1 MKVKE
6 LDKTV
11 NVAWSPAAQH
21 PIVLAAGTAAQQL
34 DASFSTSSTLELH
47 GLNLGEPG
55 LEMQLLASAPSDQR
69 FHKVVWGN
77 NGAIVGGC
85 DGGLVQIYNSQKLMS
100 GEKAPSARQDKHS
113 GPVRALDFNP
123 FQSNLLATGAS
134 ESEIYIWDLN
144 NISTPMTPGAKAQP
158 LEDVAWISWNRQ
170 VQHIL
175 ASSFAQRCVV
185 WDLRK
190 NEPIIK
196 LSDSQLRTRW
206 KVVSWHPDVATQ
218 LSLASEEDSAPIIQ
232 LWDLRFAT
240 SPIRTLENHQR
251 GVLSIAWCM
260 QDPDLLLSCGK
271 DNRILCWNPNS
282 NTPGG
287 EVVCE
292 VATTTQWNFDVAWC
306 PRNPALISSCSFDGH
321 VNIYSLTGGAQPQMQ
336 TSNKIADSFPGM
348 ESYVQATPPQ
358 QAPVSVDLRK
368 PPKWLRRP
376 CGASFGFGGKLVS
389 FEFDKSAPVQQH
401 TAPQQPGF
409 VSPPAVKRTV
419 SVCQVV
425 TEGSLMA
432 RAQALD
438 VALQQGDYRE
448 FCKSRS
454 ANCRTSHERTL
465 WECLRAHFEPNL
477 SSEVLTLL
485 DFNPEE
491 VKNKLNTAIA
501 RHEDSPAEVNGF
513 RQCNKSDAQ
522 FGSADDAFNAIASTE
537 EFKKKPDGI
546 APFKIVTG
554 NDPVGLICQALLLGH
569 TEAAVELCLQEGRHA
584 DAIVLAMTGGP
595 DLLAKTQF
603 RYFQKSTG
611 YLSTLMS
618 AVVTEDWS
626 QVVASCDLESWKEA
640 LTAILTHTRGDE
652 FSRLCEKLGHRL
664 EVEAGGIHKQKAQLC
679 YAIAGNL
686 HKLVDNWMSAIR
698 PTTPEQMQDLVEIVA
713 VLRTAMELRG
723 NNVDISGSLANTLS
737 QYAEFL
743 ASQGSLVS
751 AFTYLTNSQDEKLN
765 ELRERLSVAL
775 GYKPLRSQQADPRRP
790 SMPNQRA
797 LHSTSNRQAPYFYN
811 QTQAAQPFAPAPA
824 SFPAAPYNSSPL
836 VPAPVPAPMSAPI
849 PAPIPAPVPMQTLP
863 PSQPLSGVPPLQVQP
878 SMPGPPPGPSASP
891 GLLPRAPS
899 VTGGSSSRKY
909 VLDPSV
915 QSGTAGYNPS
925 SNFSSPGSMFNQPP
939 SQNQPQLYA
948 TQPQGQAY
956 PGQPQ
961 SQPFSGQPQTQPFTS
976 QPANPQFSS
985 YGSSAYGETQQDFFK
1000 PSPLPA
1006 PPTSQPPPGWNDPPA
1021 VTNAVRAKPP
1031 KTDAAAVAPITHPLF
1046 GAVPQETAPP
1056 LNSLNGGYADPM
1068 MGNVGAYGHVQQ
1080 NVYQAPNVYQPQ
1092 IMQAQMIN
1100 PNEQA
1105 PPAPQFSRAKPEPPP
1120 PKAPIPEE
1128 HIVLQTVFND
1138 LRNRCF
1144 QASNNPQAKRKL
1156 DDVARK
1162 LDVLYDALRDMRLSN
1177 NTLQSLHQLVQM
1189 VQMGDYAGG
1198 LNLHTQLVSGPDFS
1212 QISSFMP
1219 GLKVLLQTA
1228 LSLGVYLQ

>member
-1 MKVKE
+1 MKIKE

-47 GLNLGEPG
+47 ALNLGEPG
-55 LEMQLLASAPSDQR
+55 LEMQLLASAPSEQR

-85 DGGLVQIYNSQKLMS
+85 DGGLVQIYNSQKLLS

-196 LSDSQLRTRW
+196 LSDSQSRTRW

-218 LSLASEEDSAPIIQ
+218 LSLASEEDSAPLIQ

-240 SPIRTLENHQR
+240 APIRTLENHQR

-282 NTPGG
+282 NAPGG

-321 VNIYSLTGGAQPQMQ
+321 VSIYSLTGGAQPQVQ

-348 ESYVQATPPQ
+348 ESYAQATPPQ
-358 QAPVSVDLRK
+358 PAPVSVDLRK

-389 FEFDKSAPVQQH
+389 FEFDKSAPVQQPA
-401 TAPQQPGF
+401 APQQLGF
-409 VSPPAVKRTV
+409 VATPAVKRTV
-419 SVCQVV
+419 SISQVV

-438 VALQQGDYRE
+438 VALQQGDYRD
-448 FCKSRS
+448 FCKSRAAES
-454 ANCRTSHERTL
+454 HTSHDRIL
-465 WECLRAHFEPNL
+465 WECLKAHFEPNL

-485 DFNPEE
+485 GFNPEE
-491 VKNKLNTAIA
+491 VKNKLNISIA
-501 RHEDSPAEVNGF
+501 PPDDSPTELNGIDNLTT
-513 RQCNKSDAQ
+513 QMHDLSA
-522 FGSADDAFNAIASTE
+522 GSADDAFSAIAASAQL
-537 EFKKKPDGI
+537 KKKSEI
-546 APFKIVTG
+546 TAPFRIVTG
-554 NDPVGLICQALLLGH
+554 DDANGLICQALLLGH

-603 RYFQKSTG
+603 RYFQKSKG

-652 FSRLCEKLGHRL
+652 YSRLCEQLGHRL
-664 EVEAGGIHKQKAQLC
+664 EVESGGLHKQKAQLC

-686 HKLVDNWMSAIR
+686 HKLVDNWMLDIR

-743 ASQGSLVS
+743 ASQGSLAS

-765 ELRERLSVAL
+765 ELRDRLSVAL
-775 GYKPLRSQQADPRRP
+775 GYKQLRSQPTDPRRA
-790 SMPNQRA
+790 SMPNQRG
-797 LHSTSNRQAPYFYN
+797 LHAASSTRQAPYFYN
-811 QTQAAQPFAPAPA
+811 QAQAAQSFAPNPA
-824 SFPAAPYNSSPL
+824 SFSAASYNPSPL
-836 VPAPVPAPMSAPI
+836 VPTPAPIS
-849 PAPIPAPVPMQTLP
+849 APIPAPVPMQTLP
-863 PSQPLSGVPPLQVQP
+863 PTQPLSGIPPLQVQP
-878 SMPGPPPGPSASP
+878 SMQGPPPGPSASP
-891 GLLPRAPS
+891 GVLPRAPS
-899 VTGGSSSRKY
+899 VTGGSSNRKY

-915 QSGTAGYNPS
+915 QSGSPGYNPT
-925 SNFSSPGSMFNQPP
+925 SNFPSSGSMFNQSI
-939 SQNQPQLYA
+939 SQTQPQLYS

-961 SQPFSGQPQTQPFTS
+961 SQPFPGQPQTQSFPGQS
-976 QPANPQFSS
+976 ANQQFST
-985 YGSSAYGETQQDFFK
+985 YGSGYGETQQDYFNA
-1000 PSPLPA
+1000 SPLP
-1006 PPTSQPPPGWNDPPA
+1006 PPPSSQPPPGWNDPPA
-1021 VTNAVRAKPP
+1021 VKNAGRSKPP
-1031 KTDAAAVAPITHPLF
+1031 KTDVAAVAPITHPLF
-1046 GAVPQETAPP
+1046 GVVPQETAPP
-1056 LNSLNGGYADPM
+1056 LNSMNGGYADTM
-1068 MGNVGAYGHVQQ
+1068 VGNAGSYGHPQQ

-1092 IMQAQMIN
+1092 MMQAQMVN
-1100 PNEQA
+1100 PHEQT
-1105 PPAPQFSRAKPEPPP
+1105 PPTPQFSRAKPEPPP

-1128 HIVLQTVFND
+1128 HVVLQTVFD
-1138 LRNRCF
+1138 ELRNKCF
-1144 QASNNPQAKRKL
+1144 QASNNPQAKKKL

-1162 LDVLYDALRDMRLSN
+1162 LEALYDALRDMRLSN
-1177 NTLQSLHQLVQM
+1177 NTLQSLHQLMQM

>member
-1 MKVKE
+1 MDEKLNE
-6 LDKTV
+6 LRDRLS
-11 NVAWSPAAQH
+11 VALGYKQLRSQPTDPRRASMPNQRGLHAASSTRQAPYFYNQAQAAQSFA
-21 PIVLAAGTAAQQL
+21 PNP
-34 DASFSTSSTLELH
+34 ASFS
-47 GLNLGEPG
+47 
-55 LEMQLLASAPSDQR
+55 AA
-69 FHKVVWGN
+69 
-77 NGAIVGGC
+77 A
-85 DGGLVQIYNSQKLMS
+85 
-100 GEKAPSARQDKHS
+100 
-113 GPVRALDFNP
+113 
-123 FQSNLLATGAS
+123 
-134 ESEIYIWDLN
+134 
-144 NISTPMTPGAKAQP
+144 
-158 LEDVAWISWNRQ
+158 
-170 VQHIL
+170 
-175 ASSFAQRCVV
+175 
-185 WDLRK
+185 
-190 NEPIIK
+190 
-196 LSDSQLRTRW
+196 
-206 KVVSWHPDVATQ
+206 
-218 LSLASEEDSAPIIQ
+218 
-232 LWDLRFAT
+232 
-240 SPIRTLENHQR
+240 NHQR

-282 NTPGG
+282 NAPGG

-321 VNIYSLTGGAQPQMQ
+321 VSIYSLTGGAQPQVQ

-348 ESYVQATPPQ
+348 ESYAQATPPQ
-358 QAPVSVDLRK
+358 PAPVSVDLRK

-389 FEFDKSAPVQQH
+389 FEFDKSAPVQQPA
-401 TAPQQPGF
+401 APQQLGF
-409 VSPPAVKRTV
+409 VATPAVKRTV
-419 SVCQVV
+419 SISQVV

-438 VALQQGDYRE
+438 VALQQGDYRD
-448 FCKSRS
+448 FCKSRAAES
-454 ANCRTSHERTL
+454 HTSHDRIL
-465 WECLRAHFEPNL
+465 WECLKAHFEPNL

-485 DFNPEE
+485 GFNPEE
-491 VKNKLNTAIA
+491 VKNKLNISIA
-501 RHEDSPAEVNGF
+501 PPDDSPTEFNGIDNLTT
-513 RQCNKSDAQ
+513 QMHDLSA
-522 FGSADDAFNAIASTE
+522 GSADDAFSAIAASAQL
-537 EFKKKPDGI
+537 KKKSEI
-546 APFKIVTG
+546 TAPFRIVTG
-554 NDPVGLICQALLLGH
+554 DDANGLICQALLLGH

-603 RYFQKSTG
+603 RYFQKSKG

-652 FSRLCEKLGHRL
+652 YSRLCEQLGHRL
-664 EVEAGGIHKQKAQLC
+664 EVESGGLHKQKAQLC

-686 HKLVDNWMSAIR
+686 HKLVDNWMLDIR

-743 ASQGSLVS
+743 ASQGSLAS

-765 ELRERLSVAL
+765 ELRDRLSVAL
-775 GYKPLRSQQADPRRP
+775 GYKQLRSQPTDPRRA
-790 SMPNQRA
+790 SMPNQRG
-797 LHSTSNRQAPYFYN
+797 LHAASSTRQAPYFYN
-811 QTQAAQPFAPAPA
+811 QAQAAQSFAPNPA
-824 SFPAAPYNSSPL
+824 SFSAASYNPSPL
-836 VPAPVPAPMSAPI
+836 VPTPAPIS
-849 PAPIPAPVPMQTLP
+849 APIPAPVPMQTLP
-863 PSQPLSGVPPLQVQP
+863 PTQPLSGIPPLQVQP
-878 SMPGPPPGPSASP
+878 SMQGPPPGPSASP
-891 GLLPRAPS
+891 GVLPRAPS
-899 VTGGSSSRKY
+899 VTDGVGQWSHFGHNVAYSGTQQLWSRSPKITSGSSNRKY

-915 QSGTAGYNPS
+915 QSGSPGYNPT
-925 SNFSSPGSMFNQPP
+925 SNFPSSGSMFNQSI
-939 SQNQPQLYA
+939 SQTQPQLYS

-961 SQPFSGQPQTQPFTS
+961 SQPFPGQPQTQSFPGQS
-976 QPANPQFSS
+976 ANQQFST
-985 YGSSAYGETQQDFFK
+985 YGSGYGETQQDYFNA
-1000 PSPLPA
+1000 SPLP
-1006 PPTSQPPPGWNDPPA
+1006 PPPSSQPPPGWNDPPA
-1021 VTNAVRAKPP
+1021 LKNAGRSKPP
-1031 KTDAAAVAPITHPLF
+1031 KTDVAAVAPITHPLF
-1046 GAVPQETAPP
+1046 GVVPQETAPP
-1056 LNSLNGGYADPM
+1056 LNSMNGGYADTM
-1068 MGNVGAYGHVQQ
+1068 VGNAGSYGHPQQ

-1092 IMQAQMIN
+1092 MMQAQMVN
-1100 PNEQA
+1100 PHEQT
-1105 PPAPQFSRAKPEPPP
+1105 PPTPQFSRAKPEPPP

-1128 HIVLQTVFND
+1128 HVVLQTVFD
-1138 LRNRCF
+1138 ELRNKCF
-1144 QASNNPQAKRKL
+1144 QASNNPQAKKKL

-1162 LDVLYDALRDMRLSN
+1162 LEALYDALRDMRLSN
-1177 NTLQSLHQLVQM
+1177 NTLQSLHQLMQM